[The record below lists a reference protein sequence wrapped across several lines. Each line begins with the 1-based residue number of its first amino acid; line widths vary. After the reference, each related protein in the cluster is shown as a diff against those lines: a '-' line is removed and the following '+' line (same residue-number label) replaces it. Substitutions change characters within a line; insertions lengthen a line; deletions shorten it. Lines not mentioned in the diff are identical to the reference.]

1 MESFLTSVGALS
13 FFPEVAQASQPFTF
27 EVLASG
33 LNGPRGLSF
42 DPHGVLYVT
51 EAGTGGDGASIP
63 SPSAPGARL
72 FYGETGGITRIQN
85 GVVERVVTGLPSLA
99 LPDGSDASGI
109 QDIEFDAC
117 GNAYAIIGLAGNPS
131 DRDTILNIPD
141 FGSLVSIDA
150 FDGGSSWTRLAD
162 LAAYES
168 TNNPDGGDTVSN
180 LYDLL
185 IQDSTAF
192 VIDAGGNDLF
202 SLNTDGS
209 DLTLET
215 VFPARTTTDP
225 VTGEEV
231 TYQSVP
237 TAVTI
242 GPDGAFY
249 VSELTGF
256 PFLEG
261 ESQIYRIDANGVPEV
276 YADGFTNVVD
286 LAFDRSGGLFVLE
299 YDADGILSGNS
310 TGALVYLPPE
320 GNTRF
325 TITSDDLITPT
336 GLAIGPD
343 NDIYISN
350 NGFIA
355 GEGEVLRLDNPFDFN
370 SGHVMGCSN
379 STFSCC

>member
-1 MESFLTSVGALS
+1 MASSLTSVGAS
-13 FFPEVAQASQPFTF
+13 SVFPGIAQASQPFTF

-33 LNGPRGLSF
+33 LNSPRGLSF
-42 DPHGVLYVT
+42 DPNGVLYVT
-51 EAGTGGDGASIP
+51 EAGRGGDGASIP
-63 SPSAPGARL
+63 SPSAPGAQL
-72 FYGETGGITRIQN
+72 FYGDTGAITRIQN

-99 LPDGSDASGI
+99 MSDGTDASGI

-117 GNAYAIIGLAGNPS
+117 GNAYAIIGLAGNPN
-131 DRDTILNIPD
+131 DRDTILNVPD
-141 FGSLVSIDA
+141 FGTLVSIDA

-162 LAAYES
+162 LAAYEK
-168 TNNPDGGDTVSN
+168 TNNPDGGDTISN

-261 ESQIYRIDANGVPEV
+261 EANIYRIDANGVPEV

-299 YDADGILSGNS
+299 YDADGILSGDS

-325 TITSDDLITPT
+325 TITSDDLISPT

-350 NGFIA
+350 KGFIA

-370 SGHVMGCSN
+370 SGHVMGYSN
-379 STFSCC
+379 STFSYC

>member
-1 MESFLTSVGALS
+1 MESVQTSVGAS
-13 FFPEVAQASQPFTF
+13 SVFPEVAQASQPFTF

-33 LNGPRGLSF
+33 LNSPRGLSF

-51 EAGTGGDGASIP
+51 EAGSGGDGASIP

-72 FYGETGGITRIQN
+72 FYGETGAISRIQN

-99 LPDGSDASGI
+99 MPDGSDASGI

-117 GNAYAIIGLAGNPS
+117 GNAYAVIGLAGNPN
-131 DRDTILNIPD
+131 DRDTILNVPD
-141 FGSLVSIDA
+141 FGTLVSIDA

-225 VTGEEV
+225 ITGEEV

-237 TAVTI
+237 TAVAI

-249 VSELTGF
+249 VSQLTGF

-261 ESQIYRIDANGVPEV
+261 AANIYRIDANGVPEV

-299 YDADGILSGNS
+299 YDADGISSGNS

-350 NGFIA
+350 KGFIA

-370 SGHVMGCSN
+370 SGQVMGYSN
-379 STFSCC
+379 STFS

>member
-1 MESFLTSVGALS
+1 MESFLTSVGGLS
-13 FFPEVAQASQPFTF
+13 FFPEIAQASQPFTF

-51 EAGTGGDGASIP
+51 EAGRGGDGASIP

-72 FYGETGGITRIQN
+72 FYGETGAITRIQN

-109 QDIEFDAC
+109 QDIEFDAR

-209 DLTLET
+209 ELTLET
-215 VFPARTTTDP
+215 VFPPRTTTDP

-261 ESQIYRIDANGVPEV
+261 EAQIYRIDANGVPEV

-286 LAFDRSGGLFVLE
+286 LAFDRFGGLFVLE

-320 GNTRF
+320 ENIRF

-350 NGFIA
+350 KGFIA

-370 SGHVMGCSN
+370 SGDVMGC
-379 STFSCC
+379 

>member
-13 FFPEVAQASQPFTF
+13 VFPEVAQASQPFTF

-63 SPSAPGARL
+63 SPSAPDAQL
-72 FYGETGGITRIQN
+72 FYGETGAITRIQN

-168 TNNPDGGDTVSN
+168 TNNPDGGDTISN

-225 VTGEEV
+225 LTGEEV

-237 TAVTI
+237 TAVTL
-242 GPDGAFY
+242 GPDGALY

-320 GNTRF
+320 GNTRV

-370 SGHVMGCSN
+370 SGHVMGYSN
-379 STFSCC
+379 STFSYC

>member
-1 MESFLTSVGALS
+1 MESFLTSVRAS
-13 FFPEVAQASQPFTF
+13 SVFPEIAQASQAFTF

-42 DPHGVLYVT
+42 DPNGVLYVT
-51 EAGTGGDGASIP
+51 EAGRGGDGASIP

-72 FYGETGGITRIQN
+72 FYGETGAITRIQN

-192 VIDAGGNDLF
+192 VIDAGANDLF

-209 DLTLET
+209 ELTLET
-215 VFPARTTTDP
+215 VFPARTATNP

-237 TAVTI
+237 TAVAI

-261 ESQIYRIDANGVPEV
+261 EANIYRIDANGVPFV

-286 LAFDRSGGLFVLE
+286 LGFDRSGGLFVLE

-320 GNTRF
+320 GNIRF

-370 SGHVMGCSN
+370 SGQVMGY
-379 STFSCC
+379 